1 MLVSDVKSLI
11 DDYDVHLHMDF
22 NSLLQ
27 IIKIVDLSIE
37 YLRKSKKTNS
47 NDYKCSLI
55 FKQMLI
61 GLRDEYLK
69 LNN

>member
-1 MLVSDVKSLI
+1 MLVSDIKSLI

-47 NDYKCSLI
+47 NDYKSSLI